1 MVARVKLRPP
11 LMDILRACVDPN
23 LFGPFLRS
31 HSWDTWFVFLAVL
44 FGLPLTPQQVA
55 IYTKHTGRST
65 PPNRAFTE
73 AWLCIGRRG
82 GKSFA
87 LAIIAVFLSAFRDWR
102 PYLGPGEVATI
113 MIIAAD
119 RKQARVCLRYCLGLF
134 KAVPMLKQLIVAET
148 KESISL
154 RNRVTIEVH
163 TASFRTTRGYTIAA
177 ALLDEIAYWPTDLE
191 ASTPD
196 IEIINAIRPAMATV
210 PEAML
215 LCASS
220 PHSRKGALWE
230 AYRRH
235 YAKDGDPI
243 LVWQADTR
251 SMNPGVPQS
260 YIDAHLADDLARAS
274 AEYLAQFRTD
284 IESFVNIEAVKAC
297 VQANVFERSPI
308 PGISYHAF
316 VDPAGGSGQDSMTLC
331 IGHVD
336 HTKQTVVIDCIRER
350 RPPFSPEQVTG
361 EFGELLRSY
370 NVVKVLGDKYAGGYP
385 PEQFGKFNILFE
397 QAAKPKSELYG
408 DLLPM
413 INSQRIQLLDHP
425 RLIAQLCALERRS
438 VRNGRDSIDHPPGA
452 HDDVANSV
460 AGLASINTQYP
471 SYNSSYAGWGDD
483 PNANQEAQAAR
494 WQRQQLAGFI
504 HALSGGQIFPG

>member
-11 LMDILRACVDPN
+11 LLDILRACVDPN
-23 LFGPFLRS
+23 LFGPFLRG
-31 HSWDTWFVFLAVL
+31 HSWDTWFVFLAAL
-44 FGLPLTPQQVA
+44 FGLPLTPQQLA

-65 PPNRAFTE
+65 PPDRAFTE

-87 LAIIAVFLSAFRDWR
+87 LAIIAVFLAAFRDWR
-102 PYLGPGEVATI
+102 PYLGPGEVATV

-119 RKQARVCLRYCLGLF
+119 RKQARVCLRYCLGLL

-154 RNRVTIEVH
+154 RHQINIEVH
-163 TASFRTTRGYTIAA
+163 TASFKTVRGYTIAA

-230 AYRRH
+230 AYRKH

-251 SMNPGVPQS
+251 SMNPSVPQS
-260 YIDAHLADDLARAS
+260 YIDAHLSEDPARAS

-284 IESFVNIEAVKAC
+284 IESFVNIEAVRAC
-297 VQANVFERSPI
+297 VQPNVFERSPQ
-308 PGISYHAF
+308 PGISYHSF
-316 VDPAGGSGQDSMTLC
+316 VDPAGGSGQDSMTLA
-331 IGHVD
+331 IGHIDHVKQIVVVD
-336 HTKQTVVIDCIRER
+336 ALREQ
-350 RPPFSPEQVTG
+350 RPPFSPEQVTQ
-361 EFGELLRSY
+361 EFATLLKSY
-370 NVVKVLGDKYAGGYP
+370 NVVKVLGDRFGGGYP
-385 PEQFGKFNILFE
+385 SEQFGKFNVMYE
-397 QAAKPKSELYG
+397 AAAKPKSELYG
-408 DLLPM
+408 DLLPL
-413 INSQRIQLLDHP
+413 INSQR
-425 RLIAQLCALERRS
+425 RS
-438 VRNGRDSIDHPPGA
+438 VTRQPTPDRPALCSGTAVS
-452 HDDVANSV
+452 
-460 AGLASINTQYP
+460 T
-471 SYNSSYAGWGDD
+471 WGTRYHR
-483 PNANQEAQAAR
+483 PQSWR
-494 WQRQQLAGFI
+494 
-504 HALSGGQIFPG
+504 P